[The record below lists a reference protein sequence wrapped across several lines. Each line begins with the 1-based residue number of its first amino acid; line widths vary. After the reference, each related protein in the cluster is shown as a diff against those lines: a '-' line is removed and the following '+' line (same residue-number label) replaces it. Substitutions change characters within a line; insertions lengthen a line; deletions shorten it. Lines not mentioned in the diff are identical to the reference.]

1 MLFTKI
7 EIQKSFVTFTG
18 IYSLISLAV
27 LSYERYCTM
36 VSPTIASGRDYRPAL
51 VGICF
56 SCLYS
61 LGWTVPPLVGWS
73 RYGPEGPG
81 TTCSVDWRSQS
92 ANNVSYI
99 VCLFTFCLL
108 LPFCTILYSYGK
120 LLCAIRQASSVAQ
133 KKKKSLTQS
142 DGQKANIDLLSIQK
156 HPFC

>member
-1 MLFTKI
+1 M
-7 EIQKSFVTFTG
+7 KSLYTSIG
-18 IYSLISLAV
+18 IVSLISLAV

-36 VSPTIASGRDYRPAL
+36 VSPTIASGRDYRPVLA
-51 VGICF
+51 GICF
-56 SCLYS
+56 SWLYS

-108 LPFCTILYSYGK
+108 LPFCVILYSYGK
-120 LLCAIRQASSVAQ
+120 LLCAIRQASGCVQRKMSSVNNN
-133 KKKKSLTQS
+133 
-142 DGQKANIDLLSIQK
+142 DGQRGKMTY
-156 HPFC
+156 